1 MKRMKLITIWL
12 LCFVFIGSVFGTV
25 INEVLAEG
33 NSENFSWDDE
43 YDEQTFSTLNEKTHR
58 GEVARDENGNI
69 KSPQITVFTYGCGGD
84 ISHWS
89 NNQAEN
95 LNGAY
100 KFEFEEDVYVYSE
113 QSKLETIL
121 YNFLSNAINYC
132 GDDKLVIVK
141 QTTENEYV
149 KISFIDHG
157 IGIAKEH
164 INDIWNRYYKID
176 KNHDRKHEGTGI
188 GLAIVKSVLERYGAE
203 YGVESEEG
211 KGSEFW
217 FKLKMIDKNNKME
230 KKRHEK

>member
-1 MKRMKLITIWL
+1 ML
-12 LCFVFIGSVFGTV
+12 V
-25 INEVLAEG
+25 
-33 NSENFSWDDE
+33 
-43 YDEQTFSTLNEKTHR
+43 
-58 GEVARDENGNI
+58 
-69 KSPQITVFTYGCGGD
+69 SPQIIFIVVVFPAPLGPKNPN
-84 ISHWS
+84 ISPS
-89 NNQAEN
+89 RIVN
-95 LNGAY
+95 
-100 KFEFEEDVYVYSE
+100 
-113 QSKLETIL
+113 ETLL

-217 FKLKMIDKNNKME
+217 FKLKMINKKNKME